1 MLPFDR
7 KKFLKPRS
15 ISELAY
21 ATLAA
26 GLCFAAAFPAFA
38 QVPDVEKHFTG
49 QTIQFVVGAAPD
61 SSYMRY
67 ARFIGRHMVK
77 YIPGN
82 PSMSFKSMPG
92 ASSRKAATWMYNN
105 AKKDGLTIA
114 AIRPGVIMEPLVGNA
129 EELNYD
135 PRKFKYLG
143 SAASSVFV
151 CIARKDAPAT
161 SFSQTLKR
169 RMVMGASRLGGA
181 SRDTTMALMKLTGA
195 KFQLV
200 QNYTSVSQAAQGL
213 EHSEVHGICGL
224 AWSTFKTERAHLL
237 KQKKIN
243 ILVQFAPVGDPAL
256 NKLGVPMVWDFVRT
270 PDEKA
275 AMELLVA
282 SQEFGRP
289 YIAPPR
295 VPRKQ
300 VIALRIAF
308 ERTMKDIDF
317 RADVRKA
324 SLPVSPTLGDDV
336 QRLVQKLYK
345 APPHIV
351 AKAKAA
357 YKG

>member
-1 MLPFDR
+1 MQRTSSLYLTAIFGFGIGFGVIAP
-7 KKFLKPRS
+7 
-15 ISELAY
+15 
-21 ATLAA
+21 AT
-26 GLCFAAAFPAFA
+26 A
-38 QVPDVEKHFTG
+38 QVPDVEKHYTG
-49 QTIQFVVGAAPD
+49 QTIQFVVGAAAD
-61 SSYMRY
+61 SSYMKY

-92 ASSRKAATWMYNN
+92 AASRKAASWLYNS

-129 EELNYD
+129 KDVDYD

-151 CIARKDAPAT
+151 CIGRTDAPAR
-161 SFSQTLKR
+161 SFAETLSR
-169 RMVMGASRLGGA
+169 RMVMGASRFGGA
-181 SRDTTMALMKLTGA
+181 SRDTALALMQLTGA
-195 KFQLV
+195 KFKLV
-200 QNYTSVSQAAQGL
+200 QNYKSVSQAAQGL

-224 AWSTFKTERAHLL
+224 SWSTFRTESALLL

-243 ILVQFAPVGDPAL
+243 ILVQFAPVGNPELD
-256 NKLGVPMVWDFVRT
+256 KLGVPMVWDFVRT

-275 AMELLVA
+275 AMELLVS

-317 RADVRKA
+317 RADVRK
-324 SLPVSPTLGDDV
+324 SDLPVSPTLGDDV
-336 QRLVQKLYK
+336 QRLVEKLYR
-345 APPHIV
+345 APPRIV

-357 YKG
+357 FKG

>member
-1 MLPFDR
+1 MRIIVTNRNVRSGWML
-7 KKFLKPRS
+7 LKRS
-15 ISELAY
+15 AV
-21 ATLAA
+21 AA
-26 GLCFAAAFPAFA
+26 SVICLMPVMVTA
-38 QVPDVEKHFTG
+38 QVPDVEKHYTG
-49 QTIQFVVGAAPD
+49 QTIQFVVGATAD

-82 PSMSFKSMPG
+82 PSISFKSMPG
-92 ASSRKAATWMYNN
+92 ASSRKAARWMYNT

-114 AIRPGVIMEPLVGNA
+114 AVRPGIIMDPLVGASKNID
-129 EELNYD
+129 YD
-135 PRKFKYLG
+135 PQKFKYLG

-151 CIARKDAPAT
+151 CIGRKDAPAT
-161 SFSQTLKR
+161 SFSQTLNR
-169 RMVMGASRLGGA
+169 RMVMGASRFGGA
-181 SRDTTMALMKLTGA
+181 SRDTALALIKLTGA

-200 QNYTSVSQAAQGL
+200 ESYENVDQAARGL

-224 AWSTFKTERAHLL
+224 AWSTFRTERAHLL
-237 KQKKIN
+237 KQKKVN
-243 ILVQFAPVGDPAL
+243 ILVQFAPVGNPAL

-275 AMELLVA
+275 AMELLVS

-300 VIALRIAF
+300 VVALRIAF
-308 ERTMKDIDF
+308 ERTMKDLDF
-317 RADVRKA
+317 RADMRKA
-324 SLPVSPTLGDDV
+324 NLPVSPTLGDDV
-336 QRLVQKLYK
+336 QRLVTKLYK
-345 APPHIV
+345 APPRIV

-357 YKG
+357 FKG